1 MSIVRQQ
8 ELVKFLNSSLSG
20 DRYLQVRKAIINDK
34 ECDLK
39 FDFGRFMAGTYV
51 LSDNQIKRIWQI
63 IDETYEKPS

>member
-39 FDFGRFMAGTYV
+39 FDFGRFMAGTYI

-63 IDETYEKPS
+63 IDETYEQSS

>member
-63 IDETYEKPS
+63 IDETYEQPS